1 MAPTSRRTNELKTET
16 KSLCKKRRPKQ
27 IRKYMVNV
35 MKSKSKKLMSAI
47 AASALVG
54 AILIAPAQAAF
65 AKSWSFSE
73 DSVSLGLKGVS
84 PHVQKTSKGDRLW
97 RSDMVPTGTAVTIC
111 DSNGNCTQETFST
124 GSAGP
129 VSDYTIAKAK
139 SGWRAY
145 FKSTDTS
152 SQKIMSAPCT
162 TEDCLSFGTPVLTS
176 TEMVVAK
183 DQKAWGVPDAVTL
196 TDGRVRIYIVESDMS
211 QKTSCP
217 ENIASYISSDGISFK
232 KESGWRLT
240 GGYVDSEVLSTA
252 KNKWVMIVADGP
264 GCGSSKGSMKP
275 QQLFITT
282 SKNGLKWA
290 KPKVLTKTDVG
301 RLDPTGYKVKGNT
314 YRIYYAEGSFADNNY
329 TIKRAT
335 LRLK

>member
-1 MAPTSRRTNELKTET
+1 
-16 KSLCKKRRPKQ
+16 
-27 IRKYMVNV
+27 MVNV
-35 MKSKSKKLMSAI
+35 MRTKTTKLAFAI
-47 AASALVG
+47 ATTALVG
-54 AILIAPAQAAF
+54 AILMAPAQAAF

-111 DSNGNCTQETFST
+111 DSSGNCTQETFST

-129 VSDYTIAKAK
+129 VSDYTIAKAP

-145 FKSTDTS
+145 FKSTDPS
-152 SQKIMSAPCT
+152 SQRILSAPCT

-176 TEMVVAK
+176 SEMVVPK
-183 DQKAWGVPDAVTL
+183 EQKAWGVPDAVTL
-196 TDGRVRIYIVESDMS
+196 PDGRVRIYIVESDMS

-217 ENIASYISSDGISFK
+217 ENVASYISSDGISFT
-232 KESGWRLT
+232 KEPGWRLT
-240 GGYVDSEVLSTA
+240 GGFVDSEILST
-252 KNKWVMIVADGP
+252 KKKKWVMIVADGP
-264 GCGSSKGSMKP
+264 GCGGSKESRKP
-275 QQLFITT
+275 QQLYITT

-290 KPKVLTKTDVG
+290 KPKVLTNTDAG
-301 RLDPTGYKVKGNT
+301 RLDPTGYEVKANT
-314 YRIYYAEGSFADNNY
+314 YRIYYAEGSITDNNY

>member
-1 MAPTSRRTNELKTET
+1 MKTRTN
-16 KSLCKKRRPKQ
+16 
-27 IRKYMVNV
+27 
-35 MKSKSKKLMSAI
+35 KLASAL

-54 AILIAPAQAAF
+54 VMLIAPAPAAF

-97 RSDMVPTGTAVTIC
+97 RSDMVPTGTAVTMC
-111 DSNGNCTQETFST
+111 DSSGNCTQETFST

-129 VSDYTIAKAK
+129 VSDYTIAKAP

-145 FKSTDTS
+145 FKSTDPS
-152 SQKIMSAPCT
+152 SQRIMSAPCT
-162 TEDCLSFGTPVLTS
+162 TDECLSFGTAVLTS
-176 TEMVVAK
+176 ADMVVPK
-183 DQKAWGVPDAVTL
+183 EQKAWGVPDAVTL
-196 TDGRVRIYIVESDMS
+196 PDGRVRIYIVESDMS

-217 ENIASYISSDGISFK
+217 ENVASYISSDGISFT
-232 KESGWRLT
+232 KEAGWRLT
-240 GGYVDSEVLSTA
+240 GGYVDSEILSTK

-264 GCGSSKGSMKP
+264 GCGGSKESRKP
-275 QQLFITT
+275 QQLYITT

-290 KPKVLTKTDVG
+290 KPKVLTNTDAG
-301 RLDPTGYKVKGNT
+301 RLDPTGYEVKANT
-314 YRIYYAEGSFADNNY
+314 YRIYYAEGSITDNNY

>member
-1 MAPTSRRTNELKTET
+1 MVNTMKT
-16 KSLCKKRRPKQ
+16 KS
-27 IRKYMVNV
+27 RKFV
-35 MKSKSKKLMSAI
+35 SLI
-47 AASALVG
+47 TASTLVG
-54 AILIAPAQAAF
+54 VLFIAPAQVAF
-65 AKSWSFSE
+65 AQSWSFSE

-111 DSNGNCTQETFST
+111 DSTGNCTQETFST

-129 VSDYTIAKAK
+129 VSDFTVAKAP

-145 FKSTDTS
+145 FKSTDPS
-152 SQKIMSAPCT
+152 SQRILSAPCT
-162 TEDCLSFGTPVLTS
+162 TEECLSFGTPVLTS
-176 TEMVVAK
+176 SEMVVPK
-183 DQKAWGVPDAVTL
+183 EQKAWGVPDAVTL
-196 TDGRVRIYIVESDMS
+196 PDGRVRIYIVESDMS

-217 ENIASYISSDGISFK
+217 ENVASYISTDGISFT

-240 GGYVDSEVLSTA
+240 GGYVDTEVLSTK

-264 GCGSSKGSMKP
+264 GCGSANGSKKP

-290 KPKVLTKTDVG
+290 KPKVLTKTDAG
-301 RLDPTGYKVKGNT
+301 RLDPTGYEVKANT
-314 YRIYYAEGSFADNNY
+314 YRIYYASGSISDNNY

>member
-1 MAPTSRRTNELKTET
+1 
-16 KSLCKKRRPKQ
+16 
-27 IRKYMVNV
+27 MVNV
-35 MKSKSKKLMSAI
+35 MKTKSIKLLSAI
-47 AASALVG
+47 ATSALVG
-54 AILIAPAQAAF
+54 VILIAPAQAAF

-111 DSNGNCTQETFST
+111 DSSGNCTQEAFST
-124 GSAGP
+124 GSSGP
-129 VSDYTIAKAK
+129 VSDYTIAK
-139 SGWRAY
+139 SPTGWRAY
-145 FKSTDTS
+145 FKSTDPS

-162 TEDCLSFGTPVLTS
+162 TDDCLSFGTAVLTS
-176 TEMVVAK
+176 TDMVVPK
-183 DQKAWGVPDAVTL
+183 EQKAWGVPDAVTL
-196 TDGRVRIYIVESDMS
+196 PDGRVRIYIVESDMS

-217 ENIASYISSDGISFK
+217 ENVASYISSDGISFT

-240 GGYVDSEVLSTA
+240 GGYVDSEILSTK
-252 KNKWVMIVADGP
+252 KNNWVMIVADGP
-264 GCGSSKGSMKP
+264 GCGGSKESRKP
-275 QQLFITT
+275 QQLYITT

-290 KPKVLTKTDVG
+290 KPKVLTKTDAG
-301 RLDPTGYKVKGNT
+301 RLDPTGYEVKANT
-314 YRIYYAEGSFADNNY
+314 YRIYYAEGSITDNNY

>member
-1 MAPTSRRTNELKTET
+1 MKTGT
-16 KSLCKKRRPKQ
+16 KRL
-27 IRKYMVNV
+27 V
-35 MKSKSKKLMSAI
+35 SAL
-47 AASALVG
+47 AASALAGVM
-54 AILIAPAQAAF
+54 LIAPSQAAF

-111 DSNGNCTQETFST
+111 DSSGNCTQETFST

-129 VSDYTIAKAK
+129 VSDFTIAKAP

-145 FKSTDTS
+145 FKSTDST

-162 TEDCLSFGTPVLTS
+162 TDECLSFGTPVLTS
-176 TEMVVAK
+176 SAMVVSK

-196 TDGRVRIYIVESDMS
+196 PDGRVRIYIVESDMS

-217 ENIASYISSDGISFK
+217 ENVASYISTDGISFT
-232 KESGWRLT
+232 KETGWRLT
-240 GGYVDSEVLSTA
+240 GGYVDTEILSTK
-252 KNKWVMIVADGP
+252 KNNWVMIVADGP

-290 KPKVLTKTDVG
+290 KPKVLTKTDSG
-301 RLDPTGYKVKGNT
+301 RLDPTGYEVKANT
-314 YRIYYAEGSFADNNY
+314 YRIYYASGSITDNNY
-329 TIKRAT
+329 SIKRAT

>member
-1 MAPTSRRTNELKTET
+1 
-16 KSLCKKRRPKQ
+16 
-27 IRKYMVNV
+27 MVNV
-35 MKSKSKKLMSAI
+35 MITKKTKLAFAI
-47 AASALVG
+47 ATTVLVG
-54 AILIAPAQAAF
+54 AILTAPAQAAF

-111 DSNGNCTQETFST
+111 DSSGNCTQETFST

-129 VSDYTIAKAK
+129 VSDYTIAKAP

-145 FKSTDTS
+145 FKSTDPS
-152 SQKIMSAPCT
+152 SQRILSAPCT

-176 TEMVVAK
+176 SEMVVPK
-183 DQKAWGVPDAVTL
+183 EQKAWGVPDAVTL
-196 TDGRVRIYIVESDMS
+196 PDGRVRIYIVESDMS

-217 ENIASYISSDGISFK
+217 ENVASYISSDGISFT
-232 KESGWRLT
+232 KEPGWRLT
-240 GGYVDSEVLSTA
+240 GGFVDSEILST
-252 KNKWVMIVADGP
+252 KKKKWVMIVADGP
-264 GCGSSKGSMKP
+264 GCGGSKESRKP
-275 QQLFITT
+275 QQLYITT

-290 KPKVLTKTDVG
+290 KPKVLTNTDAG
-301 RLDPTGYKVKGNT
+301 RLDPTGYEVKANT
-314 YRIYYAEGSFADNNY
+314 YRIYYAEGSITDNNY

>member
-1 MAPTSRRTNELKTET
+1 
-16 KSLCKKRRPKQ
+16 
-27 IRKYMVNV
+27 MVNV
-35 MKSKSKKLMSAI
+35 MITKTTKLAFAI
-47 AASALVG
+47 ATTALVG
-54 AILIAPAQAAF
+54 AILTAPAQAAF

-111 DSNGNCTQETFST
+111 DSSGNCAQETFST

-129 VSDYTIAKAK
+129 VSDYTIAKAP

-145 FKSTDTS
+145 FKSTDPS
-152 SQKIMSAPCT
+152 SQRILSAPCT
-162 TEDCLSFGTPVLTS
+162 TDDCLSFGTPVLTS
-176 TEMVVAK
+176 SEMVVPK
-183 DQKAWGVPDAVTL
+183 EQKAWGVPDAVTL
-196 TDGRVRIYIVESDMS
+196 PDGRVRIYIVESDMS
-211 QKTSCP
+211 ARTSCP
-217 ENIASYISSDGISFK
+217 ENVASYISSDGISFT
-232 KESGWRLT
+232 KEAGWRLT
-240 GGYVDSEVLSTA
+240 GGYVDSEILSTK

-264 GCGSSKGSMKP
+264 GCGGSKESRKP
-275 QQLFITT
+275 QQLYITT

-290 KPKVLTKTDVG
+290 KPKVLTNTDAG
-301 RLDPTGYKVKGNT
+301 RLDPTGYEVKANT
-314 YRIYYAEGSFADNNY
+314 YRIYYAEGSITDNNY

>member
-1 MAPTSRRTNELKTET
+1 MKTGT
-16 KSLCKKRRPKQ
+16 KRL
-27 IRKYMVNV
+27 V
-35 MKSKSKKLMSAI
+35 
-47 AASALVG
+47 SALAALALAGVM
-54 AILIAPAQAAF
+54 LIAPSQAAL

-111 DSNGNCTQETFST
+111 DSSGNCTQETFST

-129 VSDYTIAKAK
+129 VSDFTIAKAP

-145 FKSTDTS
+145 FKSTDST

-162 TEDCLSFGTPVLTS
+162 TDDCLSFGTPVLTS
-176 TEMVVAK
+176 SGMVVSK

-196 TDGRVRIYIVESDMS
+196 PDGRVRIYIVESDMS

-217 ENIASYISSDGISFK
+217 ENVASYISTDGITFT
-232 KESGWRLT
+232 KETGWRLT
-240 GGYVDSEVLSTA
+240 GGYVDTEILSTK
-252 KNKWVMIVADGP
+252 KNNWVMIVADGP

-290 KPKVLTKTDVG
+290 KPKVLTKTDSG
-301 RLDPTGYKVKGNT
+301 RLDPTGYEVKANT
-314 YRIYYAEGSFADNNY
+314 YRIYYASGSITDNNY
-329 TIKRAT
+329 SIKRAT

>member
-1 MAPTSRRTNELKTET
+1 
-16 KSLCKKRRPKQ
+16 
-27 IRKYMVNV
+27 MVNV
-35 MKSKSKKLMSAI
+35 MKTKSRKFVSLI
-47 AASALVG
+47 ATTALVG
-54 AILIAPAQAAF
+54 VLFFAPAQVAF
-65 AKSWSFSE
+65 AQSWSFSE
-73 DSVSLGLKGVS
+73 DSVSLGLNGVS

-111 DSNGNCTQETFST
+111 DTSGNCTQETFST

-129 VSDYTIAKAK
+129 VSDFTVAKAP

-145 FKSTDTS
+145 FKSTDPS
-152 SQKIMSAPCT
+152 SQRILSAPCT
-162 TEDCLSFGTPVLTS
+162 TEECLSFGTPVLTS
-176 TEMVVAK
+176 SDMVVPK
-183 DQKAWGVPDAVTL
+183 EQKAWGVPDAVTL
-196 TDGRVRIYIVESDMS
+196 PDGRVRIYIVESDMS

-217 ENIASYISSDGISFK
+217 ENVASYISTDGISFA

-240 GGYVDSEVLSTA
+240 GGYVDTEVLSTK

-264 GCGSSKGSMKP
+264 GCGSANGSKKP

-290 KPKVLTKTDVG
+290 KPKVLTKTDAG
-301 RLDPTGYKVKGNT
+301 RLDPTGYEVKANT
-314 YRIYYAEGSFADNNY
+314 YRIYYASGSISDNNY